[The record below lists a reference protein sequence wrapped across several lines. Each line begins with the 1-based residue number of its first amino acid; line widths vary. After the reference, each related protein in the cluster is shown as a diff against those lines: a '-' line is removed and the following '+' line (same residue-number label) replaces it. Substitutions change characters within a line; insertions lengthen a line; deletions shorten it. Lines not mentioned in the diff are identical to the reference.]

1 MKFTHNWLS
10 SFIELSVDLEKVIEI
25 LSNVGLE
32 VEEFED
38 KGRVYSQ
45 FSIAEIIETT
55 SHPDADKLKICK
67 VNNGKEILQIV
78 CGASNARAGIKVVL
92 APVGSIIPSNN
103 MVIKA
108 SKIRGVES
116 NGMLCSE
123 TELLA
128 GNNSEGIIEIL
139 DSSLRPGMNFAD
151 STGLN
156 DKVIDINLTPNR
168 GDCAS
173 ICGIARD
180 LSAAA
185 VGVLKPKFIDFYKD
199 TFDFESSINHINI
212 SIKNTNCHEIAFCKI
227 ENIDNKNSLNHDI
240 GSVFKLL
247 DIKSHSAL
255 VDISNLS
262 MYEFGR
268 PNHMYDAD
276 KIKGNIEIRL
286 SQEGEFFKSLDDK
299 EYKLPKDI
307 LVIADDEKIL
317 SIAGIIGGENSKVD
331 ENTKNVLVE
340 VANFNPEQIS
350 KSVRKLNIRTES
362 SFRFERRID
371 YGNTASFMQYVSGL
385 VIKHCGGRISGSAI
399 IKGSELGYKKQ
410 VEIDCKKINK
420 LLGFE
425 IKEQEVNIILNNLGF
440 VKVKGNLFNIPTW
453 RQGDIVGNADIAE
466 EVIRIKGTDYL
477 QGMGCFYYNAQDI
490 KHRESDFPSI
500 FKNTLV
506 NRNVYEVISW
516 SFINQEYANLFK
528 ENGAIKIANP
538 ISNEFAIMRNS
549 LIPGLL
555 KIAKSNMTR
564 GAKNISFF
572 ESGKIYYKDKAD
584 ETIEENCLTI
594 IRTGESSQK
603 NIFSDQRKFDFYD
616 LKDDFYSIL
625 NEISISSDSIITK
638 KGAKEYHHPGKSAS
652 FYLGKNLIGYIGE
665 LHPKIIKKFGIK
677 QRIIC
682 AEIFY
687 DNLPKKNLEKRKP
700 LFLSE
705 LQSINRDFA
714 FYIDDGIESQ
724 QIIKSI
730 KSLKINILEEI
741 NIFDV
746 YKSDQDTSNKKS
758 IAFNVKLQPIQKTLV
773 DEEIEDISNKIIN
786 VVKEKLGGELRD
798 SSQ

>member
-10 SFIELSVDLEKVIEI
+10 SFIELSVDLDKVIEI
-25 LSNVGLE
+25 LSNIGLE

-55 SHPDADKLKICK
+55 SHPDADKLKVCK

-108 SKIRGVES
+108 SKIRGIES

-123 TELLA
+123 TELLV
-128 GNNSEGIIEIL
+128 GNSSEGIIEIL
-139 DSSLRPGMNFAD
+139 DSSLKPGMNFAD

-173 ICGIARD
+173 IHGIARD
-180 LSAAA
+180 LSATE
-185 VGVLKPKFIDFYKD
+185 VGVLKSKFVDFYKD
-199 TFDFESSINHINI
+199 TFDFGNSINDLDI
-212 SIKNTNCHEIAFCKI
+212 SIKNINCHEIAFCKI
-227 ENIDNKNSLNHDI
+227 ENIDNQNSLNHDVSSI
-240 GSVFKLL
+240 FKLL
-247 DIKSHSAL
+247 DIKYHGAL

-299 EYKLPKDI
+299 EYELPKDI

-331 ENTKNVLVE
+331 ENTKNILIE

-371 YGNTASFMQYVSGL
+371 YGNTASFMQYVSDL
-385 VIKHCGGRISGSAI
+385 VIKHCGGKISGSAI

-410 VEIDCKKINK
+410 MEINCKKINK

-425 IKEQEVNIILNNLGF
+425 VKERDVNIILSHLGF
-440 VKVKGNLFNIPTW
+440 VKIKDNLFNIPTW
-453 RQGDIVGNADIAE
+453 RQGDIVDNADIAE

-477 QGMGCFYYNAQDI
+477 QGMGCFYYDAQDL
-490 KHRESDFPSI
+490 KHRDSDFTAI

-506 NRNVYEVISW
+506 NRNIYEVISW
-516 SFINQEYANLFK
+516 SFINQEFANLFK
-528 ENGAIKIANP
+528 ENESIKIANP

-549 LIPGLL
+549 LIVGLL

-564 GAKNISFF
+564 GVKNISLF
-572 ESGKIYYKDKAD
+572 ELGKIYYKSKAD
-584 ETIEENCLTI
+584 ETIENNCLAI

-603 NIFSDQRKFDFYD
+603 NIFSDQKKFDFYD

-625 NEISISSDSIITK
+625 NDISISLDSIITK

-665 LHPKIIKKFGIK
+665 LHPKIIKTFGIK
-677 QRIIC
+677 QSVIC

-724 QIIKSI
+724 EIIKSI

-758 IAFNVKLQPIQKTLV
+758 IAFNIKLQPIQKTLV

>member
-10 SFIELSVDLEKVIEI
+10 SFIELRVDLEKVIEI
-25 LSNVGLE
+25 LSSIGLE

-38 KGRVYSQ
+38 KGRIYSQ

-92 APVGSIIPSNN
+92 APVGSIIPSNS

-108 SKIRGVES
+108 SKIRGIES

-123 TELLA
+123 TELLV

-139 DSSLRPGMNFAD
+139 DSSLKPGMNFAD

-173 ICGIARD
+173 IYGIARD
-180 LSAAA
+180 LLAAE

-199 TFDFESSINHINI
+199 TFDFGNSINHLDI
-212 SIKNTNCHEIAFCKI
+212 SIKNTNCHEVAFCKI
-227 ENIDNKNSLNHDI
+227 ENIDNKNSLNHGAGTI
-240 GSVFKLL
+240 FKLL

-286 SQEGEFFKSLDDK
+286 SQDGEFFKSLDDK

-331 ENTKNVLVE
+331 ENTKNILIE
-340 VANFNPEQIS
+340 VANFNPEQVS

-371 YGNTASFMQYVSGL
+371 YGNTASFMQYVSDL
-385 VIKHCGGRISGSAI
+385 VIKHCGGKISGSTI
-399 IKGSELGYKKQ
+399 IKDSELEYKKQ
-410 VEIDCKKINK
+410 IEIDYKKINK

-425 IKEQEVNIILNNLGF
+425 VKEQDVNIILSNLGF
-440 VKVKGNLFNIPTW
+440 VKIKDNLFNIPTW
-453 RQGDIVGNADIAE
+453 RQGDIVDNADIAE
-466 EVIRIKGTDYL
+466 EIIRIKGTDHL
-477 QGMGCFYYNAQDI
+477 EGMGYFYYNAQDL
-490 KHRESDFPSI
+490 KHRELDFPAI
-500 FKNTLV
+500 FKDTLV
-506 NRNVYEVISW
+506 NRNIYEVISW
-516 SFINQEYANLFK
+516 SFINQEFANLFK
-528 ENGAIKIANP
+528 ENGAIKVANP

-549 LIPGLL
+549 LMPGLL
-555 KIAKSNMTR
+555 KIAKNNMTR
-564 GAKNISFF
+564 GAKNISLF
-572 ESGKIYYKDKAD
+572 ESGKIYYKDKTD
-584 ETIEENCLTI
+584 ETIEENCLAI

-638 KGAKEYHHPGKSAS
+638 KGAKEFHHSGKSAS
-652 FYLGKNLIGYIGE
+652 FYIGKNLIGYIGE

-677 QRIIC
+677 QSVIC
-682 AEIFY
+682 TEIFY
-687 DNLPKKNLEKRKP
+687 DNLPKKNLEKRKS

-724 QIIKSI
+724 EIIKSI

-746 YKSDQDTSNKKS
+746 YKSNQDTSNKKS
-758 IAFNVKLQPIQKTLV
+758 IAFNIKLQPIQKTLV
-773 DEEIEDISNKIIN
+773 DEEIESISNKIIN